1 MLLGYH
7 RAAQKRA
14 RRNGSR
20 AEFLVDGGLVVR
32 ADITIIAIDVQTCQI
47 RSGQGMTAN
56 SHPTNGKFHRK
67 FRLPPLSV
75 TMPMLSIATRTL
87 A

>member
-20 AEFLVDGGLVVR
+20 AEFPVDGDLVVR

-47 RSGQGMTAN
+47 RSGQGMTTN
-56 SHPTNGKFHRK
+56 SHPKNAQISSQIQATATNRDNADVIYCHE
-67 FRLPPLSV
+67 
-75 TMPMLSIATRTL
+75 TL